1 MVIQQRALLRAL
13 SDCCPSRA
21 GVAVSGA
28 QPACDAVPDSSP
40 AHRRAAAKPAD
51 RRPARR
57 RAELAPRAGD
67 WRKNAQPDRRLL
79 GGSRTHRRPRCPAN
93 PRCTGRRLNQ
103 FACSGNSRSHRTSN
117 AVTLGVYSC
126 SSPNDEL
133 PQGARMAAL
142 APSSQDRWLD
152 LNDVLR
158 ELVTEGYLSQDD
170 TETALTQRRS
180 AVNIQLHPLEF
191 LASQQFDDLKRPG
204 KKLDLETLTA
214 WLAKASGQPYMR
226 IDPLKINVAAVTPLM
241 SYAFAQRHKI
251 LAVAVDRESVTIASA
266 QPYVR
271 SWEADLAHVLKL
283 QIKRVVANPTD
294 IQRMAMEFFRLAKS
308 VSGANASEQK
318 MSNMGNFEQLLKLG
332 ASDQE
337 PDANDAHIVNI
348 VDWLFQYAFQ
358 QRASDIHIEPR
369 REQGTVRFRI
379 DGVLHNVYQFPA
391 QVIMAIVSRLK
402 SLGRMNVAEKRK
414 PQDGRVKTTT
424 PENREVELRLS
435 TLPTAFGEKMV
446 MRIFDPEVLLKDFDQ
461 LGFSSDDLRRWQ
473 EMTRQP
479 NGIILVTGPTGSGKT
494 TTLYTTLKKLATS
507 EVNLCTIEDP
517 IEMVEP
523 AFNQMQVQHN
533 IDLSFAAGVRALMRQ
548 DPDIIMIGEIR
559 DLETA
564 EMAIQAALTGHLVLS
579 TLHTNDA
586 PSAISRMLE
595 LGVPHY
601 LLKATILGVMAQRL
615 VRTLCPHCKAPIN
628 LNETDWQTLTRP
640 WQAPVPPGAHQA
652 VGCVECRDTGYRGRA
667 GVYEIMVMSDN
678 IKALISADLDL
689 TAMRRQAFK
698 EGTRS
703 LRLSGAQKVS
713 AGLTTLEE
721 VLRVTPQSEQR

>member
-1 MVIQQRALLRAL
+1 MSV
-13 SDCCPSRA
+13 
-21 GVAVSGA
+21 
-28 QPACDAVPDSSP
+28 
-40 AHRRAAAKPAD
+40 
-51 RRPARR
+51 
-57 RAELAPRAGD
+57 LA
-67 WRKNAQPDRRLL
+67 
-79 GGSRTHRRPRCPAN
+79 S
-93 PRCTGRRLNQ
+93 
-103 FACSGNSRSHRTSN
+103 
-117 AVTLGVYSC
+117 
-126 SSPNDEL
+126 
-133 PQGARMAAL
+133 
-142 APSSQDRWLD
+142 SSQDRWLD
-152 LNDVLR
+152 LNDLLR
-158 ELVTEGYLSQDD
+158 DLVALGILDQSNAEQ
-170 TETALTQRRS
+170 ALTMRRS
-180 AVNIQLHPLEF
+180 SANSKLHPLEF
-191 LASQQFDDLKRPG
+191 IAAQQFEDLSRPG
-204 KKLDLETLTA
+204 RRLDLETLTV
-214 WLAKASGQPYMR
+214 WLAQQCGQPYMR
-226 IDPLKINVAAVTPLM
+226 IDPLKINVASVTPLM

-271 SWEADLAHVLKL
+271 SWEADLTHVLKL
-283 QIKRVVANPTD
+283 PIKRVVANPTD
-294 IQRMAMEFFRLAKS
+294 IQRLAVEFFRLAKS
-308 VSGANASEQK
+308 VSGASSVDQK
-318 MSNMGNFEQLLKLG
+318 MSSMGNFEQLLKLG

-391 QVIMAIVSRLK
+391 QVTMAIVSRLK

-424 PENREVELRLS
+424 PDGGEVELRLS

-446 MRIFDPEVLLKDFDQ
+446 MRIFDPEVLLKNFDQ
-461 LGFSSDDLRRWQ
+461 LGFSNDDLRRW
-473 EMTRQP
+473 EGMTRQP

-494 TTLYTTLKKLATS
+494 TTLYTTLKTLATS

-533 IDLSFAAGVRALMRQ
+533 IDLTFASGVRALMRQ

-586 PSAISRMLE
+586 PSAISRLLE

-615 VRTLCPHCKAPIN
+615 VRTLCSHCKAPVA
-628 LNETDWQTLTRP
+628 LDETDWQSLTRP
-640 WQAPVPPGAHQA
+640 WQAPVPAGAHQA

-667 GVYEIMVMSDN
+667 GVYEIMLMSDGVRG
-678 IKALISADLDL
+678 LISADMDL

-698 EGTRS
+698 EGMRS
-703 LRLSGAQKVS
+703 LRLSGAQKVA